1 MKENIVFKDI
11 NFSFGEF
18 SVLLNLNFSIKKGS
32 IHSLVGISGVGKSTA
47 LRILANLIKPQ
58 SGEVINRPEHVSFA
72 FQRSPLFPWL
82 TVLENLTICTKNP
95 MELTSILKLFRL
107 DEFLHSYPRELSGGM
122 VQKINILRSF
132 LDNPEL
138 ILMDEPFVHIDSI
151 QKEELHQFLL
161 LLWNKFRPT
170 IVYVTHDIDEALL
183 LSHEIS
189 LFSLK
194 NKGVIE
200 TFDVV
205 DCFNTTVLE
214 LKYNSNYAGYFQKIY
229 KHLKQDLI

>member
-18 SVLLNLNFSIKKGS
+18 TVLRNLNFTIKKGS

-47 LRILANLIKPQ
+47 LRILANLNKPQ

-82 TVLENLTICTKNP
+82 TVLENLSICTKSP
-95 MELTSILKLFRL
+95 LELNSFLKLFRL
-107 DEFLHSYPRELSGGM
+107 DEILHSYPRDLSGGM

-161 LLWNKFRPT
+161 ILWNKFRPT

-200 TFDVV
+200 TFEVV
-205 DCFNTTVLE
+205 DCFNSTVLE
-214 LKYNSNYAGYFQKIY
+214 LKNNSNYAGYFQKIY
-229 KHLKQDLI
+229 EHLKQDLI